1 MNTIRLKSCKLI
13 FILSKFLLSFIVIT
27 MVECSQPRNDI
38 NVQPDGMIH
47 LSNEKIGIQLDQNL
61 CWTIDYKNN
70 GESLSL
76 NKVDEAD
83 SLLLPSHF
91 IKTNHQTISKFLR
104 DDTDLLVKKIKTE
117 FGPGK
122 RFVFTGNY
130 QGEDGLAIEKKL
142 VIELYDDFPDLAIT
156 YAEFR
161 NISKNNSLELSE
173 VWSSCLQLDASL
185 LDSHLQPYELCTFY
199 GTAGRPILPIDGLIP
214 ADLDIENFNG
224 RPVELEGIKKGNG
237 GLPLLDLWSRDMG
250 IGIGCIEPIWKNL
263 YLPLK
268 VQQNGKVLAAIRELP
283 GLNLNQPV
291 ILKPGQKY
299 ETVKTFVVVHSL
311 DFFHAALRYSQL
323 MQRQGLKMESE
334 YTADDYLAGWC
345 SWNDY
350 CTIAMAS
357 KKDVMLLEPVMN
369 RLDELKK
376 LGLKL
381 VIFDA
386 GWFNNQGDWMP
397 NTDPRSFP
405 GGEDQLKAVIK
416 EIHRQG
422 FKVMLWIS
430 FLTADPG
437 SEVDKQH
444 PDWMIRKPD
453 GRNHLD
459 RWSGNTMC
467 PSLPEVQEYHRQ
479 LARRLVGEYGADAFK
494 VDGMYTC
501 PPCYHPGHQHA
512 NPNQSCEDYYKV
524 FKAFYQEAKS
534 INPQVTVMECPCGT
548 ICSFAT
554 LPYVSQSIAAD
565 PPDYLTVRRYM
576 KLYRAL
582 KGSNSPYS
590 SDYTNVEEG
599 ALRLP
604 TAVGCGS
611 VPQTFYGVTPD
622 SLTFDYYKKWFR
634 IYNDEMISRSE
645 YLNLY
650 DIFYDQPETY
660 VFRKN
665 SEQGDIFYYSFFAD
679 DTSWAGKVQL
689 RGLTKSE
696 NYQVIDFVNER
707 ELATVPGS
715 NPEFQIAFE
724 NYLLLK
730 CIPRQKQ

>member
-1 MNTIRLKSCKLI
+1 MSKIEYLRYQRLFPLFNLLTILI
-13 FILSKFLLSFIVIT
+13 ITAFLG
-27 MVECSQPRNDI
+27 CSQGRDDI
-38 NVQPDGMIH
+38 IVQSDGKIH
-47 LSNEKIGIQLDQNL
+47 LTNSRIEIQLDSNL
-61 CWTIDYKNN
+61 CWTIDYVND
-70 GESLSL
+70 GERLSL
-76 NKVDEAD
+76 NRSEELD

-91 IKTNHQTISKFLR
+91 LKANGHTISKFIR
-104 DDTDLLVKKIKTE
+104 DDKDLQVKKIKTE
-117 FGPGK
+117 FGSGK

-161 NISKNNSLELSE
+161 NISDDKNIELSE
-173 VWSSCLQLDASL
+173 VWSSCLQLDASR
-185 LDSHLQPYELCTFY
+185 LDSHLKPYELCTFY
-199 GTAGRPILPIDGLIP
+199 GTAGRPILPIAGPIP

-237 GLPLLDLWSRDMG
+237 GLPLLDLWCRQMG
-250 IGIGCIEPIWKNL
+250 IGIGCIEPVWKNL
-263 YLPLK
+263 YLPIK
-268 VQQNGKVLAAIRELP
+268 VQQNGKVLTAIRELP
-283 GLNLNQPV
+283 GLNLETPLV
-291 ILKPGQKY
+291 LKPGQSYK
-299 ETVKTFVVVHSL
+299 TIRTFVVVHSL
-311 DFFHAALRYSQL
+311 DFYHTALRYSQL
-323 MQRQGLKMESE
+323 MQRQGLEMESE

-350 CTIAMAS
+350 CTVAMAS

-369 RLDELKK
+369 RLNELKE

-397 NTDPRSFP
+397 NSVPRSFP
-405 GGEDQLKAVIK
+405 GGEGQLKDVID
-416 EIHRQG
+416 EIHQQG

-437 SEVDKQH
+437 SEVEKMH
-444 PDWMIRKPD
+444 PEWMIRKPD
-453 GRNHLD
+453 GSNHLD

-467 PSLPEVQEYHRQ
+467 PSLPEVQEYHRE

-501 PPCYHPGHQHA
+501 PPCYHPDHRHA

-524 FKAFYQEAKS
+524 FQAFYEEAKS
-534 INPQVTVMECPCGT
+534 INRQVTVMECPCGT

-554 LPYVSQSIAAD
+554 LPYVSQTIAAD
-565 PPDYLTVRRYM
+565 PPDYITVRRYM

-582 KGSNSPYS
+582 KGSTSPYS

-622 SLTFDYYKKWFR
+622 SHTFNDYKKWFK
-634 IYNDEMISRSE
+634 IYNYEMISRSE

-660 VFRKN
+660 VFRKT
-665 SEQGDIFYYSFFAD
+665 SQQGDILYYSFFAD
-679 DTSWAGKVQL
+679 DTSWAGTVQL
-689 RGLTKSE
+689 RGLTKE
-696 NYQVIDFVNER
+696 GTYQVIDFVNNR
-707 ELATVPGS
+707 ELGTVS
-715 NPEFQIAFE
+715 ESHPEIQIAFQ
-724 NYLLLK
+724 NYLLIK
-730 CIPRQKQ
+730 CIPKTKV